1 MAEPHAQIAPGEFR
15 LGDPVA
21 GRFISVG
28 AEATWLDPA
37 LRRGHQPR
45 PLARMA
51 EVCGA
56 GSRRALLRMQ
66 TWHVREETFRTAL
79 GCLTDAIHAE
89 PLSAWFGDG
98 FRASADGQAF
108 NLGGPG
114 AAGGQVNAH
123 YGRDTIV
130 KIYTTITDR

>member
-1 MAEPHAQIAPGEFR
+1 
-15 LGDPVA
+15 
-21 GRFISVG
+21 
-28 AEATWLDPA
+28 
-37 LRRGHQPR
+37 
-45 PLARMA
+45 MA

>member
-28 AEATWLDPA
+28 AEATWLDLPFA
-37 LRRGHQPR
+37 EATNLG
-45 PLARMA
+45 LSRMA